1 MESKFTDTDLQR
13 LKNHIE
19 EHNEKMEHGGYVD
32 DRGCPFPHHW
42 SDISALL
49 RRLECAE
56 VLLER
61 LTNPNE
67 PYKLSDVDKDNQFYK
82 DWLKSKG
89 ESQ

>member
-49 RRLECAE
+49 HRLECSEKYIEASVCDTDINTE
-56 VLLER
+56 MW
-61 LTNPNE
+61 TAWNA
-67 PYKLSDVDKDNQFYK
+67 
-82 DWLKSKG
+82 WLKSKG